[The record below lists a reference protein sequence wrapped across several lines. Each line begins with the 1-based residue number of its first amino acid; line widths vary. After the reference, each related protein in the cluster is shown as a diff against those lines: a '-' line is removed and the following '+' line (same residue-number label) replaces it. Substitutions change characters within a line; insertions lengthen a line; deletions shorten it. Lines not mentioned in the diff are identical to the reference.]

1 MADEMRKAQLKEK
14 PEADT
19 VFGKI
24 IRKEIPAKFLYED
37 DQVLHCTN
45 YEIIA
50 LIEYV
55 ARLVICSR
63 KCIRQCTCLIPK
75 SDFVGQFHSNIF
87 GI

>member
-1 MADEMRKAQLKEK
+1 MFIEPLPRESGTRREYIKMADEMRKAQLKEK

-37 DQVLHCTN
+37 DQVLHCTK

-50 LIEYV
+50 LIE
-55 ARLVICSR
+55 
-63 KCIRQCTCLIPK
+63 
-75 SDFVGQFHSNIF
+75 
-87 GI
+87 

>member
-1 MADEMRKAQLKEK
+1 MRKAQLKEK

-37 DQVLHCTN
+37 DQVLHCTK

-50 LIEYV
+50 SL
-55 ARLVICSR
+55 S
-63 KCIRQCTCLIPK
+63 CTTCHVTGSVSPVH
-75 SDFVGQFHSNIF
+75 FSNP
-87 GI
+87 

>member
-1 MADEMRKAQLKEK
+1 MRKAQLKEK

-37 DQVLHCTN
+37 DQVLHCTK

-50 LIEYV
+50 LIE
-55 ARLVICSR
+55 
-63 KCIRQCTCLIPK
+63 
-75 SDFVGQFHSNIF
+75 
-87 GI
+87 

>member
-24 IRKEIPAKFLYED
+24 IRKEIPAKLLYED
-37 DQVLHCTN
+37 DQVLHCTK
-45 YEIIA
+45 YEMIA
-50 LIEYV
+50 LIE
-55 ARLVICSR
+55 LHDLSCGR
-63 KCIRQCTCLIPK
+63 KCIHQCTCLIPK